1 MKLWILL
8 VHVRIIMYHH
18 YQIKII
24 HKIMKLY
31 PHIEIKSII
40 EDVDKI
46 LSKNFNQKSVN
57 EKKLPKNFINTKNYN
72 NQSYYNNTINNTINN
87 DATQS
92 YLSSPQSFTESE
104 EIINENNLINKKN
117 IIKGNYHEIY
127 GYNEKES
134 LSEFLEYNDD
144 NIIEMNAINDNID
157 DNNKEIEKN
166 NDNNSKTVQSL
177 PVLIPTTKD
186 IVTNTILSQNIL
198 NSNRHIDLLP
208 SNSVFIPVSSEE
220 NSEEENEI
228 FELNNVNQKR
238 NLQKNSKSNEKTK
251 IPSESTTTEM
261 NTNTNNTNT
270 NTNTNIN
277 TNTNTN
283 TNTNK
288 TNTNTNNNNNNNKSN
303 NINNCKDKDN
313 TNINTMTELSSPINF
328 TETAMINNENS
339 IYDENIDGDE
349 DEYINNAHLAH
360 LQRKM
365 NDKKKEKT
373 KIEHE
378 IINIDNNKNNNIT
391 KRIEEKMED
400 SEDLSSYSNENN
412 IIKQKGKQILHNKN
426 YSLTCNDLEYSKK
439 QNYSPQLINNK
450 YDYLSDLD
458 QKQQQFL
465 LNGSSR
471 INEAM
476 NMNMEMENTN
486 SIVEMLTDNINK
498 SYIKKYDKNSN
509 YNKSYNIMQSSSI
522 SKKQLQQQIVE
533 DLIGI
538 NSEEEKIAQLT
549 RELVQARNIINQ
561 LRDSLA
567 FSDDEKVQL
576 QKEFDCFQ
584 DKVEIERLNWKDEFK
599 KIKEIQAQ
607 DYKEKVQLNNYI
619 KEMEESIKKIHHD
632 ETQNKRIYQETL
644 YQLKESQEGYNQLES
659 DFNLLSKKYKELEQ
673 YFLNLKQSN
682 EEVLQENKILKDTNE
697 ELIHIN
703 DDLKKGNK
711 HLIQLN
717 KALEEENKKNDE
729 SKEQYYKEESENMAN
744 QMQEIIQKNH
754 EYISQ
759 INKMKSVQDVIE
771 NEYNEIK
778 LLLNEERNK
787 NDQCES
793 ELSLFGRRIR
803 TLMEQ
808 NSKLS
813 KENDRIRIE
822 LRNLQ
827 FNPPLE
833 KLDTQINT
841 DDRKG
846 SYNDIML
853 NNYPSS
859 KIRNNLVSYSSYSV
873 PKNLRNSNSTSDIKN
888 VRWSTPANIGSNDI
902 DDVYKSNIRSS
913 FKNSNIP

>member
-1 MKLWILL
+1 
-8 VHVRIIMYHH
+8 
-18 YQIKII
+18 
-24 HKIMKLY
+24 
-31 PHIEIKSII
+31 
-40 EDVDKI
+40 
-46 LSKNFNQKSVN
+46 
-57 EKKLPKNFINTKNYN
+57 
-72 NQSYYNNTINNTINN
+72 
-87 DATQS
+87 
-92 YLSSPQSFTESE
+92 
-104 EIINENNLINKKN
+104 
-117 IIKGNYHEIY
+117 
-127 GYNEKES
+127 
-134 LSEFLEYNDD
+134 
-144 NIIEMNAINDNID
+144 
-157 DNNKEIEKN
+157 
-166 NDNNSKTVQSL
+166 
-177 PVLIPTTKD
+177 
-186 IVTNTILSQNIL
+186 
-198 NSNRHIDLLP
+198 
-208 SNSVFIPVSSEE
+208 
-220 NSEEENEI
+220 
-228 FELNNVNQKR
+228 
-238 NLQKNSKSNEKTK
+238 
-251 IPSESTTTEM
+251 
-261 NTNTNNTNT
+261 
-270 NTNTNIN
+270 
-277 TNTNTN
+277 
-283 TNTNK
+283 
-288 TNTNTNNNNNNNKSN
+288 
-303 NINNCKDKDN
+303 
-313 TNINTMTELSSPINF
+313 
-328 TETAMINNENS
+328 
-339 IYDENIDGDE
+339 
-349 DEYINNAHLAH
+349 
-360 LQRKM
+360 
-365 NDKKKEKT
+365 
-373 KIEHE
+373 
-378 IINIDNNKNNNIT
+378 
-391 KRIEEKMED
+391 
-400 SEDLSSYSNENN
+400 
-412 IIKQKGKQILHNKN
+412 
-426 YSLTCNDLEYSKK
+426 
-439 QNYSPQLINNK
+439 
-450 YDYLSDLD
+450 
-458 QKQQQFL
+458 
-465 LNGSSR
+465 
-471 INEAM
+471 
-476 NMNMEMENTN
+476 
-486 SIVEMLTDNINK
+486 MLTDNINK

-913 FKNSNIP
+913 FKNSNIPVYTNSNNKNQVVASSSNSNYIWENASTSPTSSTYSNSPKRYLNNRNSYDMQLNGNSSNSANSNNYMNALTKMSPKELENLLRSLTLRKDQLQSEYVKVPSSNKRRKEMLEEKLDEVEKQMGGCRMRLKALKVM